1 MDMRGGLSC
10 GSWRVAVMEYENS
23 RPSCCAFGR
32 LLRSCRFSSGLLKA
46 SQKVDTLMDKFVHYL
61 VVLYEVDCSSVLFDE
76 VFYLLGGFQAC
87 HLFAEVEGLCG
98 IQEFYCQDFL
108 RVVDN
113 AI

>member
-1 MDMRGGLSC
+1 M
-10 GSWRVAVMEYENS
+10 
-23 RPSCCAFGR
+23 
-32 LLRSCRFSSGLLKA
+32 KA

-61 VVLYEVDCSSVLFDE
+61 VVLYEVDCFSVLFDE
-76 VFYLLGGFQAC
+76 VFYLFGGFQAC

-113 AI
+113 AV